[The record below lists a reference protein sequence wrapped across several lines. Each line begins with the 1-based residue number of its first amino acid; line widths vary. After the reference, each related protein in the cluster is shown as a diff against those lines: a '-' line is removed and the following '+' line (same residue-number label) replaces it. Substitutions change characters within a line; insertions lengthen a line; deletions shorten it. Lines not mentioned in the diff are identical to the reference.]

1 LSRAGGA
8 LPLALATLA
17 AGADTF
23 FGPLYVA
30 FGAADGGHQALY
42 LSMGRSF
49 GGPGLF
55 GASGR

>member
-1 LSRAGGA
+1 M
-8 LPLALATLA
+8 PLALATLA